1 MERELHGRE
10 GPNLRC
16 GGRASAFVCSC
27 TATNDAGEG
36 VKELR
41 QITDGV
47 RRSWALVVV
56 VFMLAVTPL
65 GALAVVRAGAQTDTA
80 QGSPI
85 SSGPTIGPIG

>member
-1 MERELHGRE
+1 MWWKGERFRLLVYGNE
-10 GPNLRC
+10 RC
-16 GGRASAFVCSC
+16 GG
-27 TATNDAGEG
+27 G

-47 RRSWALVVV
+47 RRSWALVLV